1 MNMYCQLGPS
11 IVLDLAEGEAN
22 ATTTDEVA
30 PSERSL
36 SPSSPRP
43 ASLDALAG
51 LPEIKSERRADAE
64 LVAQAEA
71 RP

>member
-11 IVLDLAEGEAN
+11 IVLDLAEGEPN
-22 ATTTDEVA
+22 AASTDEA

-36 SPSSPRP
+36 SPSSPRA
-43 ASLDALAG
+43 ASLDAVAG
-51 LPEIKSERRADAE
+51 MPEIKAELRADAD
-64 LVAQAEA
+64 LVAHAEA